1 MNPKDEIAELRQKI
15 NNAIHRYYVLDSP
28 EISDYEYDMLYKR
41 LVELEKEFPEFVT
54 SDSPTQRVGGK
65 ASDKFEK
72 VTHSVSMLSLGNAF
86 DLDDLKAWDER
97 VKKVVPDAI
106 YATEVKLDGLAINLR
121 YENGILTVGAT
132 RGDGTTGENVTENLR
147 TIKSIPLRL
156 IEPFPELIEV
166 RGEVVMHEEELVRL
180 NSEREALELP
190 LFANTRNAA
199 AGSVRQLDSAITAS
213 RKLEFYAYHVGECSE
228 ILWETQTGLIE
239 LLSKLGFK
247 TVPFH
252 RQAQNIEQCWGQ
264 IEELHE
270 HREKL
275 PFGADGVVIKVDQYD
290 YHDVLGATS
299 HEPRWAIAYKFP
311 PEERETV
318 VTDIVPSVGRTGA
331 ITPIAVFEPVLL
343 EGSTVGRASL
353 HNEDEVNR
361 LDIRVLDHIIV
372 RKAGSIIPEVVRVVT
387 EKRTGNEIPF
397 VMPRHCPVCGSDT
410 LREED
415 SAYTRC
421 TNASCSAQVRER
433 ILHFCARDNANIDNI
448 GDVLVDKLV
457 GSGKVKTIADI
468 YTLTKSDLLEFERM
482 GDKLA
487 TKILTNIETSKG
499 MGLARLLSGL
509 GILMVGKVV
518 ARSLAQKYGN
528 IDAIMAASQDELRQT
543 DGVGEKIAC
552 SLKIFFEQEP
562 NLELIQKLKES
573 GVSMES
579 EMAAAIGGKFA
590 GMTFVLTGTL
600 PHLSREQATKIIEDL
615 GGKTVGSVS
624 KKTNYVLAGEQA
636 GSKLDKA
643 KELGVAIIDEQRF
656 LEMAKVDELPPQEVS
671 GSTSLF

>member
-1 MNPKDEIAELRQKI
+1 MNPQDEISDLRQKI
-15 NNAIHRYYVLDSP
+15 NTAIHKYYVLDNP

-41 LVELEKEFPEFVT
+41 LVELEKEFPEFIT
-54 SDSPTQRVGGK
+54 PDSPTQRVGGK

-72 VTHSVSMLSLGNAF
+72 VTHSNPMLSLGNAF
-86 DLDDLKAWDER
+86 DLDDLTAWDER

-106 YATEVKLDGLAINLR
+106 YSTEVKLDGLAINLR
-121 YENGILTVGAT
+121 YENGFLTVGAT

-156 IEPFPELIEV
+156 LEPFPELIEV
-166 RGEVVMHEEELVRL
+166 RGEVVMHGEELERL
-180 NSEREALELP
+180 NSERETAGLP

-199 AGSVRQLDSAITAS
+199 AGSVRQLDCAITAS

-228 ILWETQTGLIE
+228 ISWETQTGLIDF
-239 LLSKLGFK
+239 LSKLGFK

-252 RQAQNIEQCWGQ
+252 RQAQTIADCWSQ
-264 IEELHE
+264 IEELSL

-275 PFGADGVVIKVDQYD
+275 PFGADGVVIKVDQYN

-318 VTDIVPSVGRTGA
+318 VTDIIPSVGRTGA
-331 ITPIAVFEPVLL
+331 ITPIAVFESVLL

-361 LDIRVLDHIIV
+361 LDIKVRDHIIV
-372 RKAGSIIPEVVRVVT
+372 RKAGSVIPEVVRVVT
-387 EKRTGNEIPF
+387 EKRTGDEIPF
-397 VMPRHCPVCGSDT
+397 VMPKHCPVCGSDT
-410 LREED
+410 LREDD

-421 TNASCSAQVRER
+421 TNASCPAQVRER
-433 ILHFCARDNANIDNI
+433 ILHFCGRDNANIDNI

-468 YTLTKSDLLEFERM
+468 YTLTKPDLLEFERM

-487 TKILTNIETSKG
+487 TKILGNIETSKK

-518 ARSLAQKYGN
+518 AKSLAQNYGN
-528 IDAIMAASQDELRQT
+528 IDAIMTANQDELRQT

-562 NLELIQKLKES
+562 NRELIRKLKES
-573 GVSMES
+573 GVSTES
-579 EMAAAIGGKFA
+579 GSVTLIGGKFS

-600 PHLSREQATKIIEDL
+600 PRLSREQATKIIEDL
-615 GGKTVGSVS
+615 GGKTSGSVS
-624 KKTNYVLAGEQA
+624 KKTNYVLVGDQA

-643 KELGVAIIDEQRF
+643 KELGVTVIDEQQF
-656 LEMAKVDELPPQEVS
+656 LEMAEVDELPPQETS
-671 GSTSLF
+671 EPRSLF

>member
-1 MNPKDEIAELRQKI
+1 MSDSDEIIELRSKL
-15 NNAIHRYYVLDSP
+15 NRAIHQYYVLDNP
-28 EISDYEYDMLYKR
+28 EISDFEYDKMFAR
-41 LVELEKEFPEFVT
+41 LVELEKLHPELI
-54 SDSPTQRVGGK
+54 SPDSPTQRVGGK

-72 VTHSVSMLSLGNAF
+72 VVHPVPMLSLGNAF
-86 DLDDLKAWDER
+86 DFDDLKTWDER
-97 VKKVVPDAI
+97 VKKTTPDAV
-106 YATEVKLDGLAINLR
+106 YSTEVKLDGLAINLR
-121 YENGILTVGAT
+121 YENGLLTVGAT

-147 TIKSIPLRL
+147 TVKSIPLKL
-156 IEPFPELIEV
+156 NDPCPTLIEV

-180 NSEREALELP
+180 NTEREAAGLP

-199 AGSVRQLDSAITAS
+199 AGSVRQLDSAVTAS
-213 RKLEFYAYHVGECSE
+213 RKLDFYAYHVGECSE
-228 ILWETQTGLIE
+228 ISWKTQTE
-239 LLSKLGFK
+239 LVKLLGSLGFK

-252 RQAQNIEQCWGQ
+252 RQAETIGQCWDD
-264 IEELHE
+264 IEELCA

-311 PEERETV
+311 PEEKETT

-372 RKAGSIIPEVVRVVT
+372 RKAGSVIPEVVRVVT
-387 EKRTGNEIPF
+387 EKRSGNEIPF
-397 VMPRHCPVCGSDT
+397 VMPTHCPVCGADT

-421 TNASCSAQVRER
+421 TNASCPAQVRER
-433 ILHFCARDNANIDNI
+433 ILHFASRENANIDGI

-457 GSGKVKTIADI
+457 GSGRIKTIADI
-468 YTLTKSDLLEFERM
+468 YTLTKADLLEFERM

-487 TKILTNIETSKG
+487 TKILGNIENSKDI
-499 MGLARLLSGL
+499 GLARLLSGL

-518 ARSLAQKYGN
+518 AKSIALKYGSIETLMN
-528 IDAIMAASQDELRQT
+528 ATEDDLRQT
-543 DGVGEKIAC
+543 DGVGEKIAH
-552 SLKIFFEQEP
+552 SIKVFFEQPP
-562 NLELIQKLKES
+562 NIELINRLKTYN
-573 GVSMES
+573 VNMES
-579 EMAAAIGGKFA
+579 QTIAPKGGKFEGLA
-590 GMTFVLTGTL
+590 FVLTGTL
-600 PHLSREQATKIIEDL
+600 PNLTREQATKIIEDN
-615 GGKTVGSVS
+615 GGKTSGSVS
-624 KKTNYVLAGEQA
+624 KKTSYVLAGEEA

-643 KELGVAIIDEQRF
+643 RELGVPIISEEQFLKMSDEQAPKQMPDKP
-656 LEMAKVDELPPQEVS
+656 E
-671 GSTSLF
+671 SLF

>member
-15 NNAIHRYYVLDSP
+15 NRAIHRYYVLDSP

-54 SDSPTQRVGGK
+54 PDSPTQRVGGK

-72 VTHSVSMLSLGNAF
+72 VTHSIQMLSLGNAF
-86 DLDDLKAWDER
+86 DLGDLKAWDER
-97 VKKVVPDAI
+97 VKKVVSDAI

-156 IEPFPELIEV
+156 IEPFPELIEI

-180 NSEREALELP
+180 NTEREATGLP

-228 ILWETQTGLIE
+228 ILWDTQTGLIE

-247 TVPFH
+247 TVPFR
-252 RQAQNIEQCWGQ
+252 RQAQNIEQCWSQ

-318 VTDIVPSVGRTGA
+318 VKNIVPSVGRTGA

-372 RKAGSIIPEVVRVVT
+372 RKAGSVIPEVLRVVT

-421 TNASCSAQVRER
+421 TNASCPAQVRER

-487 TKILTNIETSKG
+487 TKILANIETSKN

-528 IDAIMAASQDELRQT
+528 IDAIMTASQDELRQT

-552 SLKIFFEQEP
+552 SLKIFFEQQP

-579 EMAAAIGGKFA
+579 EMAAAICGKFT

-600 PHLSREQATKIIEDL
+600 PLLSREQATKIIENL
-615 GGKTVGSVS
+615 GGKTAGSVS
-624 KKTNYVLAGEQA
+624 KKTNYVLAGDQA

-643 KELGVAIIDEQRF
+643 KELGVAIIDEQQF
-656 LEMAKVDELPPQEVS
+656 LEMAEVDELPTQENS
-671 GSTSLF
+671 EPTSLF

>member
-1 MNPKDEIAELRQKI
+1 MNVKDEIAELRQKI

-28 EISDYEYDMLYKR
+28 EISDFEYDMLYKR
-41 LVELEKEFPEFVT
+41 LVDLEKEFPEFVMP
-54 SDSPTQRVGGK
+54 DSPTQRVGGK

-156 IEPFPELIEV
+156 VEPFPELIEV

-180 NSEREALELP
+180 NSEREVARLP

-228 ILWETQTGLIE
+228 ILWKTQTGLIE

-247 TVPFH
+247 MVPFH
-252 RQAQNIEQCWGQ
+252 RQAQDIEQCWSQ

-275 PFGADGVVIKVDQYD
+275 PFGADGVVIKVDQYA

-318 VTDIVPSVGRTGA
+318 VTDIVPSIGRTGA

-372 RKAGSIIPEVVRVVT
+372 RKAGSVIPEVVRVVT

-397 VMPRHCPVCGSDT
+397 VMPKHCPVCGSDT

-421 TNASCSAQVRER
+421 TNASCPAQVRER

-487 TKILTNIETSKG
+487 TKILANIETSKN

-552 SLKIFFEQEP
+552 SLKIFFEQQP

-579 EMAAAIGGKFA
+579 EMAAAIGGKFS

-624 KKTNYVLAGEQA
+624 KKTNYVLAGDQA

-643 KELGVAIIDEQRF
+643 RELGVAIVDEQQF
-656 LEMAKVDELPPQEVS
+656 LEMAEVNELPPQEVS
-671 GSTSLF
+671 EPTSLF

>member
-1 MNPKDEIAELRQKI
+1 MNPIEEITELRKKI
-15 NNAIHRYYVLDSP
+15 NRAIHQYYVLDSP
-28 EISDYEYDMLYKR
+28 EISDYEYDRLYKR
-41 LVELEKEFPEFVT
+41 LVEIETEFPELIT
-54 SDSPTQRVGGK
+54 SDSPTQRIGGK
-65 ASDKFEK
+65 ASDKFDK
-72 VTHSVSMLSLGNAF
+72 VTHNQPMLSLGNAF
-86 DLDDLKAWDER
+86 DIDDLKAWDER
-97 VKKVVPDAI
+97 VRKVVPDSN
-106 YATEVKLDGLAINLR
+106 YSTEVKLDGLAISLR

-147 TIKSIPLRL
+147 TIKTIPLRL
-156 IEPFPELIEV
+156 IDPSPELIEV

-180 NSEREALELP
+180 NSEREDAGLP

-213 RKLEFYAYHVGECSE
+213 RKLDFYAYHVGECSDVS
-228 ILWETQTGLIE
+228 WDTQTGLIE

-252 RQAQNIEQCWGQ
+252 RQAQTIEQCWNQ

-270 HREKL
+270 HRDKL
-275 PFGADGVVIKVDQYD
+275 PFGADGVVIKVDQYG

-311 PEERETV
+311 PEERETTV
-318 VTDIVPSVGRTGA
+318 KEIIPSVGRTGA

-361 LDIRVLDHIIV
+361 LDIRAGDTIIV
-372 RKAGSIIPEVVRVVT
+372 RKAGSVIPEVVRVIK
-387 EKRTGNEIPF
+387 EKRCGNEIPF
-397 VMPRHCPVCGSDT
+397 VMPQKCPVCGSDT

-421 TNASCSAQVRER
+421 TNASCPAQVKER
-433 ILHFCARDNANIDNI
+433 ILHFASRENANIDNI

-457 GSGKVKTIADI
+457 SSGKVKTIADI
-468 YTLTKSDLLEFERM
+468 YTLTKTDLLEFERM

-487 TKILTNIETSKG
+487 TKILANIEASKNI
-499 MGLARLLSGL
+499 GLARLLSGL

-518 ARSLAQKYGN
+518 AKSLAKKYKS
-528 IDAIMAASQDELRQT
+528 IDEIMATPEEMLRQT
-543 DGVGEKIAC
+543 DGVGEKITHSITVFFSQQPNRDLVAKLE
-552 SLKIFFEQEP
+552 SLGI
-562 NLELIQKLKES
+562 NLTSGDTSQVQGKLS
-573 GVSMES
+573 
-579 EMAAAIGGKFA
+579 

-600 PHLSREQATKIIEDL
+600 SSMSREEASKIIENL
-615 GGKTVGSVS
+615 GGKVSGSVS
-624 KKTNYVLAGEQA
+624 KKTSFVVAGSEA

-643 KELGVAIIDEQRF
+643 KELGVNVLNEQEF
-656 LEMAKVDELPPQEVS
+656 IGLIEFDTNQKTTIATE
-671 GSTSLF
+671 SLF

>member
-1 MNPKDEIAELRQKI
+1 MNPKEEISEIRKKI
-15 NNAIHRYYVLDSP
+15 NRAIHQYYVLDSP
-28 EISDYEYDMLYKR
+28 EISDYEYDKLYKR
-41 LVELEKEFPEFVT
+41 LVEIETEFPELVT
-54 SDSPTQRVGGK
+54 PDSPTQRVGGK

-72 VTHSVSMLSLGNAF
+72 VTHSQPMLSLGNAF
-86 DLDDLKAWDER
+86 NIENLKAWDER
-97 VKKVVPDAI
+97 VRKVFPDSN
-106 YATEVKLDGLAINLR
+106 YSTEVKLDGLAISLS

-147 TIKSIPLRL
+147 TIKTIPLRL
-156 IEPFPELIEV
+156 IEPFPKLIEV

-180 NSEREALELP
+180 NSEREDAGLP

-213 RKLEFYAYHVGECSE
+213 RKLDFYAYHVGECSDVS
-228 ILWETQTGLIE
+228 WNTQTELIG

-252 RQAQNIEQCWGQ
+252 RQAQTIEQCWSQ

-290 YHDVLGATS
+290 YHDILGATS

-311 PEERETV
+311 PEERETSV
-318 VTDIVPSVGRTGA
+318 KEIIPSVGRTGA

-353 HNEDEVNR
+353 HNEDEVSR
-361 LDIRVLDHIIV
+361 LDIRAGDAIIV
-372 RKAGSIIPEVVRVVT
+372 RKAGSVIPEVVRVIK

-397 VMPRHCPVCGSDT
+397 VMPQKCPVCGSDT

-421 TNASCSAQVRER
+421 TNASCPAQVKER
-433 ILHFCARDNANIDNI
+433 ILHFASRENANIDNI

-457 GSGKVKTIADI
+457 SSGKVKTIANVF
-468 YTLTKSDLLEFERM
+468 TLTKTDLLEFERM

-487 TKILTNIETSKG
+487 TKILANIESSKN

-518 ARSLAQKYGN
+518 AKGLAKKYGSIN
-528 IDAIMAASQDELRQT
+528 EIMAAPEEELRQT
-543 DGVGEKIAC
+543 DGVGEKIAH
-552 SLKIFFEQEP
+552 SIRVFFDQQP
-562 NLELIQKLKES
+562 NQELISKLES
-573 GVSMES
+573 LEIKMTSS
-579 EMAAAIGGKFA
+579 EPSQVQGKLS

-600 PHLSREQATKIIEDL
+600 PHLTRQEATRIIEDL
-615 GGKTVGSVS
+615 GGKISGSVS
-624 KKTNYVLAGEQA
+624 KKTSFVLAGDEA

-643 KELGVAIIDEQRF
+643 RELCVEIIDEKKF
-656 LEMAKVDELPPQEVS
+656 LEMSGQEETS
-671 GSTSLF
+671 ASDTNKPISLF

>member
-15 NNAIHRYYVLDSP
+15 NRAIHRYYILDNP

-41 LVELEKEFPEFVT
+41 LIELEKEFPELVT
-54 SDSPTQRVGGK
+54 PDSPTQRVGGK

-72 VTHSVSMLSLGNAF
+72 VTHNVPMQSLGNSF
-86 DLDDLKAWDER
+86 DFDDLKAWDDR

-132 RGDGTTGENVTENLR
+132 RGDGTTGENVTENLK
-147 TIKSIPLRL
+147 TIMSIPLRL

-166 RGEVVMHEEELVRL
+166 RGEVVMHEEELERL
-180 NSEREALELP
+180 NTEREAAGLP

-213 RKLEFYAYHVGECSE
+213 RKLDFYAYHVGECSE

-252 RQAQNIEQCWGQ
+252 RQAQTIGECWSQ
-264 IEELHE
+264 IEELNE

-290 YHDVLGATS
+290 YHDILGATS

-318 VTDIVPSVGRTGA
+318 VTDIIPSVGRTGA

-361 LDIRVLDHIIV
+361 LDIRAGDHIIV
-372 RKAGSIIPEVVRVVT
+372 RKAGSVIPEVVRVVK
-387 EKRTGNEIPF
+387 EKRTGNEIAYI
-397 VMPRHCPVCGSDT
+397 MPKHCPVCGSDT

-421 TNASCSAQVRER
+421 TNASCPAQVRER
-433 ILHFCARDNANIDNI
+433 ILHFCSRDNANIDNI

-487 TKILTNIETSKG
+487 TKILSNIESSKN

-518 ARSLAQKYGN
+518 AKGLAQKYGN
-528 IDAIMAASQDELRQT
+528 IDAIMATSQEELRQT

-552 SLKIFFEQEP
+552 SIKIFFEQQP
-562 NLELIQKLKES
+562 NIALIAKLKEA
-573 GVSMES
+573 GFV
-579 EMAAAIGGKFA
+579 IGIVTGGFD
-590 GMTFVLTGTL
+590 FV
-600 PHLSREQATKIIEDL
+600 AD
-615 GGKTVGSVS
+615 
-624 KKTNYVLAGEQA
+624 YV
-636 GSKLDKA
+636 
-643 KELGVAIIDEQRF
+643 
-656 LEMAKVDELPPQEVS
+656 
-671 GSTSLF
+671 